1 MKLSLLGSCNGLI
14 LLGEMYQHQ
23 YHDFVKL
30 DQLYVCNPI
39 TGEFVIVRPGISLT
53 SSPICPCLG
62 FCPKTQVYMVVL
74 LSKKQ
79 YGAEVNNNMVT
90 LVYTLGE
97 KGNGLWKSV
106 NVGNGLLHQPG
117 NTTFLNGIIHWV
129 VRAPSVPQ
137 FIYSFDVEDECLKES
152 KESRIPSIDN
162 ATDDEVHS

>member
-1 MKLSLLGSCNGLI
+1 MTKKKAKAEKEDEKFGGTDIIPQLHPNIVTDILSRLPFSTLFSC
-14 LLGEMYQHQ
+14 
-23 YHDFVKL
+23 
-30 DQLYVCNPI
+30 
-39 TGEFVIVRPGISLT
+39 
-53 SSPICPCLG
+53 
-62 FCPKTQVYMVVL
+62 FCPKTQVYKVVL

-117 NTTFLNGIIHWV
+117 NTTFLNGIIHRV

-162 ATDDEVHS
+162 ASDDEVHS